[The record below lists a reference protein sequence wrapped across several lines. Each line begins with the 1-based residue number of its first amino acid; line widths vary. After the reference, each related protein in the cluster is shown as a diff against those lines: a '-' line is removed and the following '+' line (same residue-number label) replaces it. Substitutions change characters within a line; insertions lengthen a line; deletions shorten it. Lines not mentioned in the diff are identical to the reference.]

1 MFCFLIDDISM
12 PVSALLC
19 IYQHT
24 FFIIMDMDV
33 CYNIPEFDQVSHN
46 VDGNRDLIIL
56 AKDGAVHTFKVPLF
70 IAFPSLKV
78 LGR

>member
-1 MFCFLIDDISM
+1 
-12 PVSALLC
+12 
-19 IYQHT
+19 
-24 FFIIMDMDV
+24 MDMDV

-78 LGR
+78 LER